1 MPTKIAMLMLLASMV
16 VLAIASNKRLL
27 SPHSLYT
34 LLSTQDL
41 ALLHSLL
48 QKADFVKCYITEKA
62 GFCRGKIKIFL
73 IIPAGLPGIK

>member
-1 MPTKIAMLMLLASMV
+1 MMV
-16 VLAIASNKRLL
+16 LTIASNKRLL

-41 ALLHSLL
+41 GFFHSLL

-62 GFCRGKIKIFL
+62 DFCRGKIKIFL